1 MRINLLRLRKD
12 VQMTVFVVQLI
23 HDACIYNRSYRLAS
37 ITFQAT
43 LRKSRSVVFI
53 TSRLIPISRRIILY
67 RSLKMPGFTPPVS
80 RGHEVKNTWKRDY
93 GPANVIFLQKQ
104 IFDFFDPR

>member
-12 VQMTVFVVQLI
+12 VQMTAFVVQLI

-37 ITFQAT
+37 LTFQAT

-53 TSRLIPISRRIILY
+53 ISHMVDSHIAENHFISEPQDDLIDPSGQPK
-67 RSLKMPGFTPPVS
+67 SGS
-80 RGHEVKNTWKRDY
+80 RGQNHVKT
-93 GPANVIFLQKQ
+93 
-104 IFDFFDPR
+104 